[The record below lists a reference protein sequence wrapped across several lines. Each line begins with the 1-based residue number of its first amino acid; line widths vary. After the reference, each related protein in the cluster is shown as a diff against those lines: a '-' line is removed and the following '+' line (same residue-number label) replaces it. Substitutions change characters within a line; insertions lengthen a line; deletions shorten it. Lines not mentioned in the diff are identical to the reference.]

1 MPKSVAV
8 FPGSFDPFT
17 IGHESIVL
25 RGLDL
30 FDHIIIA
37 IGYNSTKRSLF
48 PLDTRIRM
56 IGKVFE
62 GNRRVSVESYQG
74 LTVDFCKGINAH
86 FIIRGLRTA
95 ADFEFERAIAQVN
108 RMMDRTMESV
118 FLLTSPELT
127 PINSTIVRDIL
138 VHGGDASMFIPSAIN
153 IEDYTGEM
161 NR

>member
-1 MPKSVAV
+1 MQEKVAV

-48 PLDTRIRM
+48 PVDTRIKM
-56 IGKVFE
+56 IRQVF
-62 GNRRVSVESYQG
+62 NDNSRVSVESYQG
-74 LTVDFCKGINAH
+74 LTVDFCKGIQAH
-86 FIIRGLRTA
+86 YIIRGIRTA

-108 RMMDRTMESV
+108 RMMDKSMESV

-127 PINSTIVRDIL
+127 PVNSTIVRDIL
-138 VHGGDASMFIPSAIN
+138 VHGGDATMFIPASIN
-153 IEDYTGEM
+153 IEDYLNEM